1 MKLPTFLKKETIPF
15 LVLGVA
21 PIPLLFLLG
30 LFFFQMQSVSEKS
43 LQVASLQQ
51 RCLQLTE
58 QKQKEQ
64 EFLAKIKKSGDN
76 FLETNLES
84 LSFASPYPARGG
96 GENRLQF
103 LEENPKTFEQLEE
116 VEVKLKQAVMLNEE
130 ELKKI
135 LSLIEGVQI
144 GSFLPEEF
152 APQLTIKNFVLA
164 KQLNQGDEEMFEVA
178 LQIIKREPVKN
189 R

>member
-1 MKLPTFLKKETIPF
+1 MKLPTFVKKETLPYLI
-15 LVLGVA
+15 LGVA
-21 PIPLLFLLG
+21 PLPLLFLLG
-30 LFFFQMQSVSEKS
+30 LFFFQMQDVSDKK
-43 LQVASLQQ
+43 LQVASLEQ
-51 RCLQLTE
+51 RCLLLTE

-64 EFLAKIKKSGDN
+64 EFLAKIKKGDNN

-103 LEENPKTFEQLEE
+103 LEENPKTFEMLEE
-116 VEVKLKQAVMLNEE
+116 VEVKLKQPVMLNEE

-135 LSLIEGVQI
+135 LSLIEGVHI

-152 APQLTIKNFVLA
+152 SPQLTIKNFVLA
-164 KQLNQGDEEMFEVA
+164 KQLNQGDEEVFEVA
-178 LQIIKREPVKN
+178 MQIIKREPVKN